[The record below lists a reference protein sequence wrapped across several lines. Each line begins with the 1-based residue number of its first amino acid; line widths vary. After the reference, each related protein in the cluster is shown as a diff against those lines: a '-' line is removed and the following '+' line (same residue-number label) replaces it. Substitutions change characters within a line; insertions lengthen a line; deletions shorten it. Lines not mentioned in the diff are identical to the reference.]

1 MRVMSCGGGG
11 AMASAMAGPVRPAS
25 AAAVRASRAQAVAAE
40 PMMMTQAII
49 ARYWGK
55 AAATTAARHR
65 SVLPNGPPLSLV
77 APAPA
82 AAREMKVGSVAA
94 ARAISVR

>member
-1 MRVMSCGGGG
+1 MV
-11 AMASAMAGPVRPAS
+11 SARAGPVRPAS
-25 AAAVRASRAQAVAAE
+25 AAAVRASRTQAVTAE
-40 PMMMTQAII
+40 PTMMAQAII
-49 ARYWGK
+49 ARYWGR

-65 SVLPNGPPLSLV
+65 SVLPNGPPLSLA

-94 ARAISVR
+94 ARETRVR

>member
-1 MRVMSCGGGG
+1 MV
-11 AMASAMAGPVRPAS
+11 SAMAGPVRPAS
-25 AAAVRASRAQAVAAE
+25 AVAVRASRTHAVTAE
-40 PMMMTQAII
+40 PMMMTQAMIT
-49 ARYWGK
+49 RYWGR

-65 SVLPNGPPLSLV
+65 SVFPNGPPLSLV

-94 ARAISVR
+94 ARAMRVR